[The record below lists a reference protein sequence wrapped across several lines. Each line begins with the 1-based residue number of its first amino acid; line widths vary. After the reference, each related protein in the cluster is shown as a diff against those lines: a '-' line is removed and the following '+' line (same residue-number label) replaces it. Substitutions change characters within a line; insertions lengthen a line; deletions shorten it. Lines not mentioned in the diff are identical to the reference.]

1 MARHTPPG
9 PVGSPEQRLRALS
22 RGAVPAPVPGPAVE
36 DPADASD
43 LAAPPPPPYAL
54 VDGPV
59 RAPVPAPAA
68 DLPVPAPRPPAGAPA
83 DRGSPDRGG
92 PHSPPPPPAAPVS
105 AEQAAAAGSGVR
117 PEGAALSRPPDGDHG
132 DDAPASDDAPPS
144 DAPPGY
150 VRLLPS
156 DGASGRRLPALFGS
170 LLERCLPTG
179 ADQPP
184 LGRSG
189 VLALAL
195 VCLLAAGLTGWFVL
209 DARPAS
215 APAPPQA
222 ASPSGA
228 SPSAP
233 PGSPGTVVV
242 HVGGEVES
250 PGVVTLPAGSRVADA
265 IDAAGGLR
273 SDADPGLLN
282 LARPLVDGEQVLVG
296 VTPSP
301 VPGGPAVPGRPA
313 GDGRIDLN
321 TATAEQL
328 QTLPGIGPVLAR
340 RIVEHRDSIGGFT
353 SVEQLRDVTGI
364 GDRRFDDLRDLVH
377 VGGLS

>member
-1 MARHTPPG
+1 MARHTPPS

-22 RGAVPAPVPGPAVE
+22 RGAVPAPVPDPAVEDPAVE
-36 DPADASD
+36 DPADAPD

-54 VDGPV
+54 VGD
-59 RAPVPAPAA
+59 PAC
-68 DLPVPAPRPPAGAPA
+68 APRPPAGASA
-83 DRGSPDRGG
+83 DRGSPEHDG
-92 PHSPPPPPAAPVS
+92 PRSPAPPPADP
-105 AEQAAAAGSGVR
+105 
-117 PEGAALSRPPDGDHG
+117 G

-156 DGASGRRLPALFGS
+156 DGASGRWLPALFGS
-170 LLERCLPTG
+170 FLERCLPTG
-179 ADQPP
+179 ADQPLP
-184 LGRSG
+184 GRSG

-209 DARPAS
+209 DARPSS

-250 PGVVTLPAGSRVADA
+250 PGVVALPAGSRVADA

-321 TATAEQL
+321 AATAEQL